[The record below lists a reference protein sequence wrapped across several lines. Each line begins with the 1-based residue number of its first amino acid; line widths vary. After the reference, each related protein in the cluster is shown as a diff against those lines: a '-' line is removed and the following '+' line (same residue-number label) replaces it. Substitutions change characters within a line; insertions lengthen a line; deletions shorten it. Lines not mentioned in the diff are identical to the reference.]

1 MQSARRSSH
10 PSRIPGTVSLSSTQP
25 SLAEL
30 LSVAAEAAY
39 LGGRRTLAYFNTG
52 VAVEVKADDTPVT
65 CADRE
70 SEQII
75 RERITRS
82 FPDHTILGEEG
93 ALKEG
98 DPEYRWIID
107 PIDGTKTFIRGVPLY
122 GVLIG
127 VEVKGRPAVGAVY
140 MPALDEMVTAATGLG
155 CYWNGR
161 PARVSGVSRLDE
173 AAVMV
178 TDVTSALVRSPAYGR
193 LAAATKLQRTWG
205 DCYGYLLVATGR
217 ADVMVDTAVNAW
229 DCAPMLPILEEAGGQ
244 FTTWDG
250 EPTIWG
256 RDGIGTNAALH
267 RQVLDLL
274 K

>member
-1 MQSARRSSH
+1 
-10 PSRIPGTVSLSSTQP
+10 VSSSTKQP
-25 SLAEL
+25 SLSEL
-30 LSVAAEAAY
+30 LAVATEAAY

-52 VAVEVKADDTPVT
+52 VAVEIKADNTPVT

-98 DPEYRWIID
+98 DPDYRWIID
-107 PIDGTKTFIRGVPLY
+107 PIDGTKTFVSGVPLY

-127 VEVKGRPAVGAVY
+127 VEVRSRPAVGAVY
-140 MPALDEMVTAATGLG
+140 MPALDEMVSAATGLG
-155 CYWNGR
+155 CWWNGR
-161 PARVSGVSRLDE
+161 PARVSPVTRLAE

-178 TDVTSALVRSPAYGR
+178 TDIGSALARSEGYGR
-193 LAAATKLQRTWG
+193 LVPATKLQRTWG

-217 ADVMVDTAVNAW
+217 AEAMIDTAVNPW
-229 DCAPMLPILEEAGGQ
+229 DCAPILPILEEAGGR
-244 FTTWDG
+244 FTTWAG
-250 EPTIWG
+250 EATIWG
-256 RDGIGTNAALH
+256 KDGVGTNAALH
-267 RQVLDLL
+267 EQVLAFL

>member
-1 MQSARRSSH
+1 MLSPRLSSR
-10 PSRIPGTVSLSSTQP
+10 PSRIRVNVSSSITQP
-25 SLAEL
+25 TLAEL

-52 VAVEVKADDTPVT
+52 VAVEVKADNTPVT

-155 CYWNGR
+155 CHWNGR

-178 TDVTSALVRSPAYGR
+178 TDVTSALARSPAYGR
-193 LAAATKLQRTWG
+193 LAATTKLQRTWG

-217 ADVMVDTAVNAW
+217 ADVMIDTAVNAW
-229 DCAPMLPILEEAGGQ
+229 DCAPMLPILEEAGGL

-256 RDGIGTNAALH
+256 KDGIGTNAALH